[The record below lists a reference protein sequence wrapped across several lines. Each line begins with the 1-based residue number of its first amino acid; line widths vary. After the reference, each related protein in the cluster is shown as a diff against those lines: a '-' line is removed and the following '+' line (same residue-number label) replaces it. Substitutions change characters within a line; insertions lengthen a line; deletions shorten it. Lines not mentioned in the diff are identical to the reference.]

1 MSEAPTTIY
10 VQWSDDGQHIRKWSH
25 EPFDGG
31 TAFVPAD
38 TNTDL
43 RAEVEAL
50 KDPNV
55 VHVNMLRGGI
65 AQPSIAQIIHIY
77 GEDAILAAL
86 TQTKDT
92 TDTPLSSITGDE

>member
-1 MSEAPTTIY
+1 MSDIVERIRNRINDAPMPTEHLLDEAEDTI
-10 VQWSDDGQHIRKWSH
+10 
-25 EPFDGG
+25 
-31 TAFVPAD
+31 TA
-38 TNTDL
+38 L

-65 AQPSIAQIIHIY
+65 AKPSIAQIIHIY
-77 GEDAILAAL
+77 GEDTIRTAL

-92 TDTPLSSITGDE
+92 TDDA

>member
-1 MSEAPTTIY
+1 MSDIVEKLLA
-10 VQWSDDGQHIRKWSH
+10 R
-25 EPFDGG
+25 
-31 TAFVPAD
+31 TATRVPDIVSVAAAD
-38 TNTDL
+38 TITAL

-92 TDTPLSSITGDE
+92 TDDA